1 MSQADDIIRCTRG
14 WNLLDLNLNYL
25 VKPELFRLLLIEL
38 INVLRGTRQL
48 GVRACSLRCKNRVLP
63 SNIILYPILISYGGR
78 TGTQF
83 IGGGSWTADALTC
96 ISNCCHLIF
105 TALLV
110 HLARSYTS
118 RTTICDY
125 SNRLNSHW
133 ILQQRDRPSYATP
146 LLLNIKHGFFYFG
159 ETLSLCWWF
168 DDSTT
173 TANLIF
179 FFDNPWGATALSI
192 DASNI
197 CFILNFNSCN
207 WREISSPHWNCVVC
221 GKLGRLWNS
230 FETGSR
236 LLLWFH

>member
-14 WNLLDLNLNYL
+14 WNLLDLNLNDL

-63 SNIILYPILISYGGR
+63 RNIILYPILKSYGRR

-83 IGGGSWTADALTC
+83 IGDSSWTTHALTRM
-96 ISNCCHLIF
+96 SNCYHLIF

-125 SNRLNSHW
+125 CTRLNCHW
-133 ILQQRDRPSYATP
+133 TLQ
-146 LLLNIKHGFFYFG
+146 
-159 ETLSLCWWF
+159 
-168 DDSTT
+168 
-173 TANLIF
+173 
-179 FFDNPWGATALSI
+179 
-192 DASNI
+192 
-197 CFILNFNSCN
+197 
-207 WREISSPHWNCVVC
+207 
-221 GKLGRLWNS
+221 
-230 FETGSR
+230 
-236 LLLWFH
+236 